1 MDSNSTCWWNFKSH
15 VKAKSFCFSF
25 VHQGVNKA
33 ISHETTIAMYECG
46 YEGQLAYYGDAKV
59 YLRDTYPA
67 AEIPPVIKVQLNS
80 HNFTKAEKAI
90 LDAYR

>member
-1 MDSNSTCWWNFKSH
+1 
-15 VKAKSFCFSF
+15 
-25 VHQGVNKA
+25 
-33 ISHETTIAMYECG
+33 MYECG